1 MTFWDSRIFV
11 VVAAV
16 FKESRSK
23 EIAESRD
30 FQTLVSRLMRDCGL
44 LLKMYNFI
52 CY

>member
-16 FKESRSK
+16 FNESKRK

-30 FQTLVSRLMRDCGL
+30 FQTLVSRLLRDRRL
-44 LLKMYNFI
+44 LLKMCNFN
-52 CY
+52 